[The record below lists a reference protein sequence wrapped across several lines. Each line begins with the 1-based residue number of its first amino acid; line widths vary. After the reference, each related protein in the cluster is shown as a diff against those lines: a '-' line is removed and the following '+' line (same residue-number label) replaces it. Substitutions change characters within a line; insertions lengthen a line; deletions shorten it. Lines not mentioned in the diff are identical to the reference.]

1 MKETTAY
8 RGEYLVIDCPYCGET
23 HYLNVEDDYGE
34 GEIPDSGRRMKCPK
48 CEKMMLVT
56 ECYA

>member
-23 HYLNVEDDYGE
+23 HYLNVEDDFGDGNIPE
-34 GEIPDSGRRMKCPK
+34 NGRKLNCQKCKKIMLVIPDF
-48 CEKMMLVT
+48 
-56 ECYA
+56 